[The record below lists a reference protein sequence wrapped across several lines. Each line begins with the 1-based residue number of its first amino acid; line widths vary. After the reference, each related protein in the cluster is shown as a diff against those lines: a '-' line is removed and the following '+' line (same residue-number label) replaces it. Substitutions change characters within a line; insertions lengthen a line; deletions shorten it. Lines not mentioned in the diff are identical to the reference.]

1 MAGYLVL
8 PETACVS
15 EGSPRTKVALN
26 PIRLGLFDLLRE
38 FEQDPFPFNR
48 SGPGVCLLCLDEFL
62 AQMRITE
69 ALGENRDWPF
79 LTQVKRRLKTVA
91 NDVSNMGIIHVPIRR
106 ELDLGGDNRLYAR
119 SGPRRI
125 PLWRLFG
132 SNPAIRMVDGFAAY
146 EYGEN
151 LP

>member
-8 PETACVS
+8 PEAACDWD
-15 EGSPRTKVALN
+15 GSSPSRVMPN

-38 FEQDPFPFNR
+38 FEQQPFPFDRR
-48 SGPGVCLLCLDEFL
+48 SPGVCLLHLDELL

-69 ALGENRDWPF
+69 ALGECPEWPI
-79 LTQVKRRLKTVA
+79 LTQVKRRLKAVA
-91 NDVSNMGIIHVPIRR
+91 NDVSNMGVIHVPIRR
-106 ELDLGGDNRLYAR
+106 ELDLGGGSQLYAR

-125 PLWRLFG
+125 PLWKIFG
-132 SNPAIRMVDGFAAY
+132 SNPVIRTVEGLAAY

-151 LP
+151 LS